1 MALDRQTIEKKDF
14 PIGRR
19 GYDPEAVDAHLA
31 VVADEVESVRRQA
44 QRRGGDSLASMASG
58 RVQAII
64 EAAEASAE
72 EIERAAEEEAAVIRR
87 EAQSSADRARQEAL
101 DRSRSHV
108 GEVNQATS
116 AMLQRVEAME
126 SELAT
131 LVEGLRTGANRLT
144 ADLSLLEGNMDEL
157 REAAG
162 QPEDEPVREPAPSR
176 AAPPRATNLADDPGD
191 PELEDLDEPE
201 AGLGSPAG
209 RGATEEPAPE
219 PARPTSAGADADPGG
234 DEDVEG
240 ARLIALNMALNGQ
253 SRRETD
259 RYLAENFDLTDRD
272 ALLDEV
278 YASVEG

>member
-1 MALDRQTIEKKDF
+1 LALDRQNIEKKDF

-19 GYDPEAVDAHLA
+19 GYDPGAVDAHLA
-31 VVADEVESVRRQA
+31 MVADEVESLRRQA
-44 QRRGGDSLASMASG
+44 QRRGGDTLATTAGG

-72 EIERAAEEEAAVIRR
+72 EIEQAAEEEAAAIRR
-87 EAQSSADRARQEAL
+87 EAQSSAERARQEAL
-101 DRSRSHV
+101 ERSQSHV

-131 LVEGLRTGANRLT
+131 LVDGLRTGANRLT
-144 ADLSLLEGNMDEL
+144 ADLSLLEGNMGEL
-157 REAAG
+157 LEAVG
-162 QPEDEPVREPAPSR
+162 EPQDEPVREPAPSR
-176 AAPPRATNLADDPGD
+176 GGARRGPVMADDPGG
-191 PELEDLDEPE
+191 PELESLDEPE
-201 AGLGSPAG
+201 AGLESPHG
-209 RGATEEPAPE
+209 RDAADDPGPAPRA
-219 PARPTSAGADADPGG
+219 PADEDDDAGA

-253 SRRETD
+253 SRQETD
-259 RYLAENFDLTDRD
+259 AYLAENFDLSDRD

>member
-19 GYDPEAVDAHLA
+19 GYDPQAVDAHLA
-31 VVADEVESVRRQA
+31 VVADEVESLRRQA
-44 QRRGGDSLASMASG
+44 QRRGGETLASTASG

-72 EIERAAEEEAAVIRR
+72 EIERAAEEEAATIRR

-108 GEVNQATS
+108 GEVNQVTS

-131 LVEGLRTGANRLT
+131 LVDGLRTGANRLT

-162 QPEDEPVREPAPSR
+162 QPEGEPVGEPAPSR
-176 AAPPRATNLADDPGD
+176 AAPPRSTNLVDDPGD

-201 AGLGSPAG
+201 AGPGTPG
-209 RGATEEPAPE
+209 RGATEEPAAE
-219 PARPTSAGADADPGG
+219 PARPTSAGADADPGA

-259 RYLAENFDLTDRD
+259 RYLSENFELTDRD

>member
-1 MALDRQTIEKKDF
+1 LALDRQTIEKKDF

-19 GYDPEAVDAHLA
+19 GYDADAVDAHLA
-31 VVADEVESVRRQA
+31 AIADEVESLRRQA
-44 QRRGGDSLASMASG
+44 QRRGGDTLASTASA

-72 EIERAAEEEAAVIRR
+72 EIERAAEEEAATIRR
-87 EAQSSADRARQEAL
+87 QAQDSADRARQEAL
-101 DRSRSHV
+101 ERSHREV

-126 SELAT
+126 SELASM
-131 LVEGLRTGANRLT
+131 VDGLRTGANRLT
-144 ADLSLLEGNMDEL
+144 ADLSLLEGNMGEL
-157 REAAG
+157 LEAAG
-162 QPEDEPVREPAPSR
+162 QPRDEPAREPAPSR
-176 AAPPRATNLADDPGD
+176 GGARRGPVIADDPAD
-191 PELEDLDEPE
+191 RELESLEEPE
-201 AGLGSPAG
+201 AGLEPPRG
-209 RGATEEPAPE
+209 RDAAPE
-219 PARPTSAGADADPGG
+219 PEPERGAPVDEEDDTGA

>member
-1 MALDRQTIEKKDF
+1 MALDRQPSEKKDF

-19 GYDPEAVDAHLA
+19 GYDPDAVDAHLA
-31 VVADEVESVRRQA
+31 VIADEVESLRRQI
-44 QRRGGDSLASMASG
+44 QRRGGDTLASAASS

-72 EIERAAEEEAAVIRR
+72 EIERAAEEEAATIRR

-101 DRSRSHV
+101 DRSQRHV

-126 SELAT
+126 SELGA
-131 LVEGLRTGANRLT
+131 LVDGLRTGANRLT
-144 ADLSLLEGNMDEL
+144 ADLSLLEGNMGEL
-157 REAAG
+157 YEAVG
-162 QPEDEPVREPAPSR
+162 QPQDEPALEPAPSR
-176 AAPPRATNLADDPGD
+176 AEAQQAPVMADDPGD
-191 PELEDLDEPE
+191 LEYPDEPE
-201 AGLGSPAG
+201 AGLEPVGG
-209 RGATEEPAPE
+209 RGAADGPEPE
-219 PARPTSAGADADPGG
+219 PAQPTTPDTGAGAGA

-259 RYLAENFDLTDRD
+259 RYLEENFDLSDRD

>member
-19 GYDPEAVDAHLA
+19 GYDPDAVDGHLA
-31 VVADEVESVRRQA
+31 VIADEVESLRRQI
-44 QRRGGDSLASMASG
+44 QRRGGDTLASAASS

-72 EIERAAEEEAAVIRR
+72 EIERAAEEEAAAIRR

-101 DRSRSHV
+101 DRSQRHV

-126 SELAT
+126 SELSA
-131 LVEGLRTGANRLT
+131 LVDGLRTGANRLT
-144 ADLSLLEGNMDEL
+144 ADLSLLEGNMGEL
-157 REAAG
+157 YEAVG
-162 QPEDEPVREPAPSR
+162 QPRDEPVQEPAPSR
-176 AAPPRATNLADDPGD
+176 AGAQPAPVMADDPGD
-191 PELEDLDEPE
+191 LEDPDEPE
-201 AGLGSPAG
+201 AGLERVGG
-209 RGATEEPAPE
+209 RGTAEEPEPE
-219 PARPTSAGADADPGG
+219 PAQPTSPDAGAGAGA

-259 RYLAENFDLTDRD
+259 RYLEENFDLSDRD